1 MTRYAFAWIAC
12 LALMASVA
20 DAAERRIALVIGN
33 SAYKHEPLI
42 NPGNDARAM
51 AQALRESGFTVKEL
65 RNLNQAAMR
74 REIREFG
81 DEIAKGGIGLFYY
94 AGHGMQLKGK
104 NYLIPIGNDIQREDE
119 IADQS
124 VDVGLVLEK
133 MRTASNALNILILD
147 ACRNNPFGALGTA
160 SAGLAPMDAPARTII
175 AFSTAP
181 GQVAADG
188 TGDNSVYAKHLVT
201 YMREPGVKLEDVFK
215 RVRTAVRQESAGRQ
229 VPWENTSLEA
239 DFYFRPPDR
248 KALAAEQEERR
259 KEQQAAI
266 DRAVEAAL
274 KRREKDSRDRSSIER
289 EIAERVA
296 VERAAAERSAAERIA
311 AVEKEAQAV
320 IERAMRK
327 LQLAEAKP
335 EMRPSPAPGQPA
347 ATAKPPQKVLP
358 SPVAQEPAKIAMAAP
373 AGGTRGVQSSVNLPN
388 VGDTWAYLFTQR
400 DYGNSKENKF
410 RMTVESISDTEV
422 RIRSGGGNLNV
433 YNHEGNPLRTHF
445 KSGEVR
451 SWEPFLP
458 RFNYPLEPGKTWA
471 QKFISKRPDF
481 EVENDAT
488 ITVVG
493 WESITVKAGTFNA
506 LKISYVSWYH
516 RKDNNARGRTAINV
530 WYVPEVKRW
539 VKLDVL
545 ERGNSG
551 TVYADST
558 EELLVYKV
566 K

>member
-1 MTRYAFAWIAC
+1 LLAC
-12 LALMASVA
+12 LALLGSAA

-42 NPGNDARAM
+42 NPGNDARAV

-65 RNLNQAAMR
+65 RNLNQTTMR
-74 REIREFG
+74 RVIREFG
-81 DEIAKGGIGLFYY
+81 DDIAKGGIGLFYY

-147 ACRNNPFGALGTA
+147 ACRNNPFGTLGSA

-239 DFYFRPPDR
+239 DFYFRPPDSR
-248 KALAAEQEERR
+248 ALAAEQEERR

-274 KRREKDSRDRSSIER
+274 KRREKDTRDSASIER
-289 EIAERVA
+289 EIAQRVA
-296 VERAAAERSAAERIA
+296 VERAAAERAAVERIA
-311 AVEKEAQAV
+311 AVEKEAQAA
-320 IERAMRK
+320 IERAMK
-327 LQLAEAKP
+327 GQTLAAPKP
-335 EMRPSPAPGQPA
+335 EAQPSPAPVKPA
-347 ATAKPPQKVLP
+347 ATAKPQQAIPPAAVE
-358 SPVAQEPAKIAMAAP
+358 QEPTKVAVAAP
-373 AGGTRGVQSSVNLPN
+373 AGVARSVQSSVNLPK
-388 VGDTWAYLFTQR
+388 VGDTWSYLFTER
-400 DYGNSKENKF
+400 DYGNRKESKF
-410 RMTVESISDTEV
+410 RMTVEAVTDTEV
-422 RIRSGGGNLNV
+422 SIRSGGGNLNV
-433 YNHEGNPLRTHF
+433 YNLEGNLLRINY
-445 KSGEVR
+445 KSGELR
-451 SWEPFLP
+451 AWEPFVP
-458 RFNYPLEPGKTWA
+458 RFNYPLEPGKTWT
-471 QKFISKRPDF
+471 QKFISKRPAF
-481 EVENDAT
+481 EVESDAT
-488 ITVVG
+488 VTVVG
-493 WESITVKAGTFNA
+493 WENVTVQAGTFKA
-506 LKISYVSWYH
+506 LKISSVSWYR
-516 RKDNNARGRTAINV
+516 RKDNNARGQTAV
-530 WYVPEVKRW
+530 HLWFAPEVKRW

-551 TVYADST
+551 IIYADST
-558 EELLVYKV
+558 EELLAFKV